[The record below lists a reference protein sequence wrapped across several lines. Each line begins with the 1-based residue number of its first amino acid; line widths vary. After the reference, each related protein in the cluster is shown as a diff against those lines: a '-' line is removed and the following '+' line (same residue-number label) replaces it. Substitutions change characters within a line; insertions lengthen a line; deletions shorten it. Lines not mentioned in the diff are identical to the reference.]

1 MTIDEIYRL
10 VQTFANKEQRG
21 FITPSDFN
29 LLAKQAELELIN
41 KRIEILQEK
50 SQAKKMSGIMEESL
64 TPEIAEQDLA
74 PFLVST
80 PYKAKLVSVVSGY
93 SEAEVS
99 IDNNTLLIKE
109 IFILPDENLGINSHI
124 PLEIVSSENINKILR
139 SSLAKPSIDFP
150 IGLMSG
156 SLNGQGL
163 KIKIF
168 PDNIES
174 VIVYGYMHPRISPN
188 WSYVTVAGKP
198 VHDPSTSNQFNLP
211 SRTHGEIVIKILEY
225 LGVNLR
231 EVSLINYASTK
242 EMLQNVGVPAKSKS
256 KK

>member
-1 MTIDEIYRL
+1 MSIDEIYRL

-50 SQAKKMSGIMEESL
+50 SQAKKMSGVMEESL

-74 PFLVST
+74 SFLIT
-80 PYKAKLVSVVSGY
+80 KQYKTKLVSITSGY
-93 SEAEVS
+93 SEAEIN
-99 IDNNTLLIKE
+99 IDQNTLLIKE

-124 PLEIVSSENINKILR
+124 PLELVSSENINKILR
-139 SSLAKPSIDFP
+139 SSLVKPSVDFP
-150 IGLMSG
+150 IGLM
-156 SLNGQGL
+156 NGGVDSKQL
-163 KIKIF
+163 KIKVF
-168 PDNIES
+168 PDNIED
-174 VIVYGYMHPRISPN
+174 VIVHAYMYPRRSAN

-211 SRTHGEIVIKILEY
+211 SRTHGEVVIKILEY

-231 EVSLINYASTK
+231 EATLINYTAGK
-242 EMLQNVGVPAKSKS
+242 EMMQNLGVSRKSKS

>member
-1 MTIDEIYRL
+1 MSIDEIYRL

-50 SQAKKMSGIMEESL
+50 SQAKKISGVMEESL

-74 PFLVST
+74 PFLIT
-80 PYKAKLVSVVSGY
+80 TQYKTKLVPITSGY
-93 SEAEVS
+93 SEAEVIVDS
-99 IDNNTLLIKE
+99 ETLLVKE

-124 PLEIVSSENINKILR
+124 PLELVSSENINKILR
-139 SSLAKPSIDFP
+139 SSLVKPSVDFP
-150 IGLMSG
+150 VGLMSG
-156 SLNGQGL
+156 DVNSTQL

-168 PDNIES
+168 PDNIEN
-174 VIVYGYMHPRISPN
+174 VIVHAYMYPKRSPN

-198 VHDPSTSNQFNLP
+198 VHDPSTSSQFNLP

-231 EVSLINYASTK
+231 EISLINYASTK
-242 EMLQNVGVPAKSKS
+242 EMLQNARVPAKSKTT
-256 KK
+256 K

>member
-1 MTIDEIYRL
+1 MSIDEIYRL

-41 KRIEILQEK
+41 KRIEVLQEK
-50 SQAKKMSGIMEESL
+50 SQAKKISGIREESL
-64 TPEIAEQDLA
+64 TPEVAEQDLA
-74 PFLVST
+74 YFLIT
-80 PYKAKLVSVVSGY
+80 TQYKARLVAITSGY
-93 SEAEVS
+93 SESEII
-99 IDNNTLLIKE
+99 IDKNTLLIKE
-109 IFILPDENLGINSHI
+109 IFILPDESLGINSHI
-124 PLEIVSSENINKILR
+124 PLELVSSENINKILR
-139 SSLAKPSIDFP
+139 SSLVKPSIDFP
-150 IGLMSG
+150 VGLMSG
-156 SLNGQGL
+156 GTDSKEL

-168 PDNIES
+168 PDNIEN
-174 VIVYGYMHPRISPN
+174 VIVHGYMYPKRSPN

-231 EVSLINYASTK
+231 EAQLVQYAQAN
-242 EMLQNVGVPAKSKS
+242 EIKSDS
-256 KK
+256 